1 MKGLSMIFLLI
12 ILILNK
18 YKVGI
23 RGYNTMDFR
32 DLMTAK
38 QVAEMFNYSQSS
50 IQRNFKRTAATIKKK
65 YNIDLVKCKTLEG
78 TRYQIFQNND
88 DDTGRALTI
97 YQETDDIYITLESL
111 SYKEYE
117 FYIFLAI
124 AASPF
129 GVFRGKREDLLKY
142 VGIKSNKSNIQI
154 LDEVLKNLVKKDCI
168 YYQVDEDYIIV
179 YLKANLENKYPVKI
193 NMLRQS
199 QRIANENNKNFNK
212 ILQLVKVWEA
222 IRICYQNQPFTYEE
236 ISQITGLSYKQIRD
250 VKKLLESNDAF
261 KTSRAGSYF
270 LCEGMKV
277 DLNAFIN

>member
-1 MKGLSMIFLLI
+1 MIFLLI
-12 ILILNK
+12 ILIMKQQIL
-18 YKVGI
+18 GM

-32 DLMTAK
+32 DLMTVK
-38 QVAEMFNYSQSS
+38 QVAEMFNYSQNS
-50 IQRNFKRTAATIKKK
+50 IQKNFKKTAAAIKKK
-65 YNIDLVKCKTLEG
+65 YDIDLVKCKTLEG
-78 TRYQIFQNND
+78 VRYQIFED
-88 DDTGRALTI
+88 SDKRALTI
-97 YQETDDIYITLESL
+97 YQETEDIFITLESL

-142 VGIKSNKSNIQI
+142 VGIKSNKGNIQI
-154 LDEVLKNLVKKDCI
+154 LNEVLNNLVKKECI
-168 YYQVDEDYIIV
+168 YYQEDKDYIIA
-179 YLKANLENKYPVKI
+179 YLRANLENKYPIKI

-199 QRIANENNKNFNK
+199 QRIANQNNKNFNK
-212 ILQLVKVWEA
+212 VLQLVKVWEA
-222 IRICYQNQPFTYEE
+222 IRICYQNQPFTYAE
-236 ISQITGLSYKQIRD
+236 ISHITGLSYKQIRD
-250 VKKLLESNDAF
+250 VKKLLESNNMF

>member
-1 MKGLSMIFLLI
+1 MIFLLI
-12 ILILNK
+12 ILIMKQQIL
-18 YKVGI
+18 GM

-32 DLMTAK
+32 DLMTVK
-38 QVAEMFNYSQSS
+38 QVAEMFNYSQNS
-50 IQRNFKRTAATIKKK
+50 IQKNFKKTAAAIKKK

-78 TRYQIFQNND
+78 VRYQIFED
-88 DDTGRALTI
+88 SDKRALTI
-97 YQETDDIYITLESL
+97 YQETEDIFITLESL

-142 VGIKSNKSNIQI
+142 VGIKSNKGNIQI
-154 LDEVLKNLVKKDCI
+154 LNEVLNNLVKKECI
-168 YYQVDEDYIIV
+168 YYQEDKDYIIA
-179 YLKANLENKYPVKI
+179 YLRANLENKYPIKI

-199 QRIANENNKNFNK
+199 QRIANQNNKNFNK
-212 ILQLVKVWEA
+212 VLQLVKVWEA
-222 IRICYQNQPFTYEE
+222 IRICYQNQPFTYAE
-236 ISQITGLSYKQIRD
+236 ISRITGLSYKQIRD
-250 VKKLLESNDAF
+250 VKKLLESNNMF

>member
-1 MKGLSMIFLLI
+1 MIFLLI
-12 ILILNK
+12 ILIMKQQIL
-18 YKVGI
+18 GM

-32 DLMTAK
+32 DLMTVG
-38 QVAEMFNYSQSS
+38 QVAEMFNYSQNS
-50 IQRNFKRTAATIKKK
+50 IQKNFKKTAAAIKKK

-78 TRYQIFQNND
+78 VRYQIFED
-88 DDTGRALTI
+88 SDKRALTI
-97 YQETDDIYITLESL
+97 YQETEDIFITLESL

-142 VGIKSNKSNIQI
+142 VGIKSNKGNIQI
-154 LDEVLKNLVKKDCI
+154 LNEVLNNLVKKECI
-168 YYQVDEDYIIV
+168 YYQEDKDYIIA
-179 YLKANLENKYPVKI
+179 YLRANLENKYPIKI

-199 QRIANENNKNFNK
+199 QRIANQNNKNFNK
-212 ILQLVKVWEA
+212 VLQLVKVWEA
-222 IRICYQNQPFTYEE
+222 IRICYQNQPFTYAE
-236 ISQITGLSYKQIRD
+236 ISRITGLSYKQIRD
-250 VKKLLESNDAF
+250 VKKLLESNNMF

>member
-1 MKGLSMIFLLI
+1 MIFLLI
-12 ILILNK
+12 ILIMKQQIL
-18 YKVGI
+18 GM

-32 DLMTAK
+32 DLMTVK
-38 QVAEMFNYSQSS
+38 QVAEMFNYSQNS
-50 IQRNFKRTAATIKKK
+50 IQKNFKKTATAIKKK

-78 TRYQIFQNND
+78 VRYQIFED
-88 DDTGRALTI
+88 SDKRALTI
-97 YQETDDIYITLESL
+97 YQETEDIFITLESL

-142 VGIKSNKSNIQI
+142 VGIKSNKGNIQI
-154 LDEVLKNLVKKDCI
+154 LNEVLNNLVKKECI
-168 YYQVDEDYIIV
+168 YYQEDKDYIIA
-179 YLKANLENKYPVKI
+179 YLRANLENKYPIKI

-199 QRIANENNKNFNK
+199 QRIANQNNKNFNK
-212 ILQLVKVWEA
+212 VLQLVKVWEA
-222 IRICYQNQPFTYEE
+222 IRICYQNQPFTYAE
-236 ISQITGLSYKQIRD
+236 ISRITGLSYKQIRD
-250 VKKLLESNDAF
+250 VKKLLESNNMF

>member
-1 MKGLSMIFLLI
+1 
-12 ILILNK
+12 
-18 YKVGI
+18 
-23 RGYNTMDFR
+23 MDFR
-32 DLMTAK
+32 DLMTVK
-38 QVAEMFNYSQSS
+38 QVAEMFNYSQNS
-50 IQRNFKRTAATIKKK
+50 IQKNFKKTAAAIKKK

-78 TRYQIFQNND
+78 VRYQIFED
-88 DDTGRALTI
+88 SDKRALTI
-97 YQETDDIYITLESL
+97 YQETEDIFITLESL

-154 LDEVLKNLVKKDCI
+154 LNEVLNNLVKKECI
-168 YYQVDEDYIIV
+168 YYQEDKDYIIA
-179 YLKANLENKYPVKI
+179 YLRANLENKYPIKI

-199 QRIANENNKNFNK
+199 QRIANQNNKNFNK
-212 ILQLVKVWEA
+212 VLQLVKVWEA
-222 IRICYQNQPFTYEE
+222 IRICYQNQPFTYAE
-236 ISQITGLSYKQIRD
+236 ISRITGLSYKQIRD
-250 VKKLLESNDAF
+250 VKKLLESNNMF